1 MEIRNLGLG
10 DKTQRGLA
18 YSKLSMDNSSINWY
32 SMYQVVW
39 YHVIWGPSFI
49 SSNNTRII
57 NMAYLESCV
66 GNR

>member
-32 SMYQVVW
+32 SGSMV
-39 YHVIWGPSFI
+39 
-49 SSNNTRII
+49 
-57 NMAYLESCV
+57 SCHMGAV
-66 GNR
+66 FHFQQYY